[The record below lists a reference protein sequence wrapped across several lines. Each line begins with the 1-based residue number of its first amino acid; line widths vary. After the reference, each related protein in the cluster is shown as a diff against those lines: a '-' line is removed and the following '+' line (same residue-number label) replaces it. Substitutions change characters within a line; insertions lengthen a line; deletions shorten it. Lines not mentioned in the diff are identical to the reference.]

1 MMSVVQGLSDP
12 SFVARE
18 RRRTIVVGV
27 LGCGTVGG
35 GVVARLLEQD
45 RILGQPVR
53 LARVL
58 VRDLSKMRFPEGIGD
73 SLTTCPA
80 EVVDDPEVDIVVEAI
95 GGIEVARSLVERA
108 LANGKHVVSA
118 NKALIATHGQALAEL
133 ARRRH
138 VALRY
143 EAAVGGAVPVV
154 RAITDSM
161 AAEEIVEIA
170 GVMNGTSNFIVGE
183 MLLGGSFD
191 DAVRSAQEAGY
202 AEPDPSADVDGHDAA
217 QKLTVLSRLGFRRG
231 LDLAAIRR
239 VSLRCLLPDDFPFAA
254 RLGYRIVPMAFARR
268 EGDRL
273 TAVVA
278 PMLTASDHDFAR
290 AQGPGNV
297 IRVTGTASGPLQF
310 SGAGAGRL
318 ATASAVFSD
327 LADIV
332 RKLARWEYQ
341 GAELLSAESIATESP
356 RLGVVV
362 RVAKG
367 RAAAAQAALS
377 VERCEARALADDA
390 VACAPAE
397 LDETIAR
404 IERLGSEVIAWFP
417 VLSS

>member
-1 MMSVVQGLSDP
+1 VPECSYP
-12 SFVARE
+12 SGH
-18 RRRTIVVGV
+18 RRTIVVAV

-35 GVVARLLEQD
+35 GVVARLLEQS

-58 VRDLSKMRFPEGIGD
+58 VRDLAKARFPEGIGD
-73 SLTTCPA
+73 LLTTAPA
-80 EVVDDPEVDIVVEAI
+80 EIVDDPEVDIVVEAI
-95 GGIEVARSLVERA
+95 GGVEVARSLVERA

-118 NKALIATHGQALAEL
+118 NKALIATHGQALASC
-133 ARRRH
+133 ARSRH

-170 GVMNGTSNFIVGE
+170 GVMNGTSNYILGE
-183 MLLGGSFD
+183 MSLGGSLE
-191 DAVRSAQEAGY
+191 DAVRGAQEAGY
-202 AEPDPSADVDGHDAA
+202 AEPDPSADLDGHDAA

-239 VSLRCLLPDDFPFAA
+239 VSLRCLFPEDFPFAA
-254 RLGYRIVPMAFARR
+254 RLGYRIVPMALARR

-278 PMLTASDHDFAR
+278 PMLIASGHDFAR
-290 AQGPGNV
+290 VQGPGNV

-341 GAELLSAESIATESP
+341 GAELLSAERIESGSP
-356 RLGVVV
+356 RLGVIV

-367 RAAAAQAALS
+367 RAIAAKTALS

-390 VACAPAE
+390 IFCEAAE
-397 LDETIAR
+397 LDETVAR
-404 IERLGSEVIAWFP
+404 IERLGGESMAWFP
-417 VLSS
+417 VLH